1 MARWG
6 QTNIEVIAAGD
17 YITEELRQGIPMQR
31 IYDALFDKQCVT
43 VSYNSFRLKAR
54 DLKAQQSSTV
64 NENHQSDPLVQK
76 PPPATEE
83 CPQEEKPANHSP
95 DEFVFNPISDLRRFN
110 RGEE

>member
-6 QTNIEVIAAGD
+6 QANIEVIAVGD
-17 YITEELRQGIPMQR
+17 YIIEELRQGVPMQR
-31 IYDALFDKQCVT
+31 IYNILFAKRCVT

-54 DLKAQQSSTV
+54 VLKVHQSSTA
-64 NENHQSDPLVQK
+64 NENHCPDPFVQK
-76 PPPATEE
+76 QPPATEE
-83 CPQEEKPANHSP
+83 RSQEEKPANHSP

>member
-6 QTNIEVIAAGD
+6 QANIALIAARD
-17 YITEELRQGIPMQR
+17 YISEELRQGIPMQR

-54 DLKAQQSSTV
+54 DLKIQQFSKA
-64 NENHQSDPLVQK
+64 NENHHPVSSVQK
-76 PPPATEE
+76 RHQATEE
-83 CPQEEKPANHSP
+83 CPQEVKPANHST

-110 RGEE
+110 QGTE